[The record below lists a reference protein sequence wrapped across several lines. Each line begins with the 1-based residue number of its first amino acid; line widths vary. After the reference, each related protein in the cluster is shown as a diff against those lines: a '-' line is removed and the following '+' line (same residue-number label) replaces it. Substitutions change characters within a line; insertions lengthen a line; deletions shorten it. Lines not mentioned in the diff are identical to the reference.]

1 MKQKLQRRFAL
12 SSKGADDTIRGSL
25 FCALQNVAFMLP
37 VGLLYCL
44 VRDLLNGGLAGR
56 GGFYLIACVACCLFI
71 VVSTWLQYNGTF
83 LATYVETGVRRVS
96 LAEQLR
102 RLPLSFFGKKDL
114 ADLTASIM
122 NDCAVLETSQ
132 SHFVCPLIGACISTV
147 LIALSLLAFDWRM
160 ALAAVWPLPVAFT
173 IVALAAR
180 VQEGFSRRSMAAR
193 IACEDGIQEYVET
206 MADLR
211 ANNAQDTYFQG
222 LAGKIRAM
230 EHRAIISEFG
240 TATFVVSAGLVLRLG
255 MATTALAGAWLDC
268 LDDRRSRKWRLLRC
282 DVYLAEQNPA
292 EALEVLRPLGEDTE
306 TLPRLETCYRETGDF
321 QNAYRCALAQRYHGL
336 PRSDRGRAAD
346 QQRLRRHL

>member
-160 ALAAVWPLPVAFT
+160 ALAAVWPLPVAFA

-180 VQEGFSRRSMAAR
+180 VQEGLSRRSMAAR

-206 MADLR
+206 MADLH

-222 LAGKIRAM
+222 LA
-230 EHRAIISEFG
+230 
-240 TATFVVSAGLVLRLG
+240 
-255 MATTALAGAWLDC
+255 
-268 LDDRRSRKWRLLRC
+268 
-282 DVYLAEQNPA
+282 
-292 EALEVLRPLGEDTE
+292 
-306 TLPRLETCYRETGDF
+306 
-321 QNAYRCALAQRYHGL
+321 
-336 PRSDRGRAAD
+336 
-346 QQRLRRHL
+346 

>member
-122 NDCAVLETSQ
+122 NDCAVL
-132 SHFVCPLIGACISTV
+132 
-147 LIALSLLAFDWRM
+147 
-160 ALAAVWPLPVAFT
+160 
-173 IVALAAR
+173 
-180 VQEGFSRRSMAAR
+180 
-193 IACEDGIQEYVET
+193 
-206 MADLR
+206 
-211 ANNAQDTYFQG
+211 
-222 LAGKIRAM
+222 
-230 EHRAIISEFG
+230 
-240 TATFVVSAGLVLRLG
+240 
-255 MATTALAGAWLDC
+255 
-268 LDDRRSRKWRLLRC
+268 
-282 DVYLAEQNPA
+282 
-292 EALEVLRPLGEDTE
+292 
-306 TLPRLETCYRETGDF
+306 
-321 QNAYRCALAQRYHGL
+321 
-336 PRSDRGRAAD
+336 
-346 QQRLRRHL
+346 

>member
-132 SHFVCPLIGACISTV
+132 SHFVCPLIGACVSTEV
-147 LIALSLLAFDWRM
+147 IALGLLAFNWKM
-160 ALAAVWPLPVAFT
+160 ALAAVWPLPVAFA

-211 ANNAQDTYFQG
+211 AKAEENKADLAALMITYPSTHGIFETEIVEICHIIHACGAQVYMDGANMNAQVG
-222 LAGKIRAM
+222 LTNPGFIGADVCHLNLHKTFASPHGGGGPGVGPICVA
-230 EHRAIISEFG
+230 EHLVPFLPGHKLFG
-240 TATFVVSAGLVLRLG
+240 NAANQVSGAPFGSAGI
-255 MATTALAGAWLDC
+255 
-268 LDDRRSRKWRLLRC
+268 
-282 DVYLAEQNPA
+282 
-292 EALEVLRPLGEDTE
+292 
-306 TLPRLETCYRETGDF
+306 LPITYG
-321 QNAYRCALAQRYHGL
+321 
-336 PRSDRGRAAD
+336 
-346 QQRLRRHL
+346 